1 MNTYKVD
8 IISNENIAL
17 DTFKMVM
24 TAPDSFLD
32 KFKAGQFI
40 HMEVPGRNELILRRP
55 ISVHSV
61 SESTVTVIYKVL
73 GEGTK
78 RLSELKTHDIIDI
91 MGPIGNG
98 FPMEKAYK
106 SIALIGG
113 GLGCAPLMSVPATDS
128 SREYHAFL
136 GFGGKDMM
144 YMTKDMENL
153 CDTCSVS
160 TDDGSFGFKGNS
172 VQMFSE
178 FLKTNSVDAVFACG
192 PEPMMKG
199 IKALD
204 TGIPTFLSLEERM
217 GCGYGACLTCVCKTK
232 SDSYQR
238 VCVDGPVFPAQEV
251 DF

>member
-8 IISNENIAL
+8 IISNEHIAL

-24 TAPDSFLD
+24 SAPEAFLKD
-32 KFKAGQFI
+32 FKAGQFI

-78 RLSELKTHDIIDI
+78 RLSELKTHDSIDI

-98 FPMEKAYK
+98 FPMDDKYK
-106 SIALIGG
+106 KIALIGG
-113 GLGCAPLMSVPATDS
+113 GLGCAPLMSAPATDS
-128 SREYHAFL
+128 SKEYHAFL
-136 GFGGKDMM
+136 GFGGKDMI
-144 YMTKDMENL
+144 YMTGDMENV
-153 CDTCSVS
+153 CDSCAVS

-172 VQMFSE
+172 VQVLSE
-178 FLKTNSVDAVFACG
+178 FLKDNSVDAIFACG
-192 PEPMMKG
+192 PTPMMKG
-199 IKALD
+199 LVALN

-232 SDSYQR
+232 NKGFER
-238 VCVDGPVFPAQEV
+238 VCVDGPVFPAEEV

>member
-8 IISNENIAL
+8 IISNENICK

-24 TAPDSFLD
+24 SAPEAFLSE
-32 KFKAGQFI
+32 FKPGQFI

-78 RLSELKTHDIIDI
+78 ALSELKTHQPIDI
-91 MGPIGNG
+91 MGPVGNG
-98 FPMEKAYK
+98 FPMDKEYK

-113 GLGCAPLMSVPATDS
+113 GLGCAPLMSAPAVDS
-128 SREYHAFL
+128 AREYHAFL
-136 GFGGKDMM
+136 GFGSADMM
-144 YMTKDMENL
+144 YMTGDMENV
-153 CDTCSVS
+153 CDTCAVA

-172 VQMFSE
+172 VQMFKE
-178 FLKTNSVDAVFACG
+178 FLKNNSVDAVFVCG

-199 IKALD
+199 VKALE

-217 GCGYGACLTCVCKTK
+217 GCGYGACLTCVCQTK
-232 SDSYQR
+232 ETGFKR
-238 VCVDGPVFPAQEV
+238 VCVDGPVFPAEEV
-251 DF
+251 L

>member
-17 DTFKMVM
+17 DTYKMVM
-24 TAPDSFLD
+24 SAPNEFLEQ
-32 KFKAGQFI
+32 FEAGQFI

-61 SESTVTVIYKVL
+61 SENTVTVIYKVL

-78 RLSELKTHDIIDI
+78 RLSELKLHDKIDI
-91 MGPIGNG
+91 MGPVGKG
-98 FPMEKAYK
+98 FPLKPEFK

-136 GFGGKDMM
+136 GFGNAEMM
-144 YMTKDMENL
+144 YMTKDMENV
-153 CDTCSVS
+153 CDSCQVA

-172 VQMFSE
+172 VQMLEE
-178 FLKTNSVDAVFACG
+178 FLKTNKVDAIFACG
-192 PEPMMKG
+192 PTPMMKG
-199 IKALD
+199 IVALN
-204 TGIPTFLSLEERM
+204 TGLPVFLSLEERM

-232 SDSYQR
+232 NKGYER
-238 VCVDGPVFPAQEV
+238 VCVDGPVFPAEEV
-251 DF
+251 EF